1 MCLNVV
7 LDRTQNLHGAE
18 YAALHICLLSS
29 FSLSNMSAVMEK
41 HVLFVSSHRSVVYFT
56 FAIWKGEL
64 GNLAKVIQES
74 KDLNP
79 AAPNI
84 TACLRAY
91 KKKNPATTCM
101 FLSEWENWFYKG
113 KRRRQSNFSF
123 NLCLLWISDL
133 SVSDISY
140 ASQYGIYFL

>member
-1 MCLNVV
+1 
-7 LDRTQNLHGAE
+7 
-18 YAALHICLLSS
+18 
-29 FSLSNMSAVMEK
+29 MEK

-91 KKKNPATTCM
+91 KKKKPSNYLHVPFRM
-101 FLSEWENWFYKG
+101 G
-113 KRRRQSNFSF
+113 KLVLQGEKKEAKQFF
-123 NLCLLWISDL
+123 I
-133 SVSDISY
+133 
-140 ASQYGIYFL
+140 

>member
-7 LDRTQNLHGAE
+7 LDLTQNLHGAE

-91 KKKNPATTCM
+91 KKKTQQLLACSFQN
-101 FLSEWENWFYKG
+101 G
-113 KRRRQSNFSF
+113 KIGFTRGKEG
-123 NLCLLWISDL
+123 
-133 SVSDISY
+133 
-140 ASQYGIYFL
+140 GITVFHLIFAFFEYLT

>member
-1 MCLNVV
+1 
-7 LDRTQNLHGAE
+7 
-18 YAALHICLLSS
+18 
-29 FSLSNMSAVMEK
+29 MEK

-84 TACLRAY
+84 TACL
-91 KKKNPATTCM
+91 
-101 FLSEWENWFYKG
+101 
-113 KRRRQSNFSF
+113 
-123 NLCLLWISDL
+123 
-133 SVSDISY
+133 
-140 ASQYGIYFL
+140 